1 MLKKSDF
8 HFQLPPEL
16 IAQTP
21 IKRRDE
27 SRLLIVNR
35 DSENIEHKNFKDIL
49 NYINPGD
56 TIVLNETKVMP
67 GRIFGNRP
75 NKNESIEVL
84 LLKREGDTWETLVKP
99 GKKMKIGTEIEF
111 TSKLKGQV
119 IDIKEDGVRLVEFYY
134 EGIFEEI
141 LDEIGQMPLPPYIHE
156 KLEDKS
162 RYQTIYAKD
171 YGSSAAPT
179 AGLHFT
185 EDLLNELKSKGIN
198 IAKLTL
204 HVGLGTF
211 RPVKEENILEHKMH
225 EEYYSLDEKN
235 AKIINETIGRGS
247 KIIAVGTTSVR
258 TLESIYQKFGKICA
272 DSDST
277 DIFIYPGYNFK
288 VIDGLITNFHLPES
302 TLLMLISAF
311 WEREKVL
318 QVYKEAINEKYRFFS
333 FGDAMFIYWG
343 VICLNL
349 N

>member
-35 DSENIEHKNFKDIL
+35 NSENIEHKNFKDIL

-111 TSKLKGQV
+111 TSKLKGKV
-119 IDIKEDGVRLVEFYY
+119 IDIKEDGLRLVEFYY

-333 FGDAMFIYWG
+333 FGDAMFIY
-343 VICLNL
+343 
-349 N
+349 